1 MSSGS
6 ISQTWLLQEFTA
18 RLASAFE
25 GMTMEKAPIDCEA
38 SDAPPAGGLLW
49 RQPFAGTAGVLWLAA
64 ETAAMTAIG
73 SHVLA
78 AAGLSASDIEND
90 PASVKSTYLEILGQT
105 AAGLA
110 QALSGKLGHEVTPQ
124 GGQEASTA
132 SGTIQWSRASV
143 HLPSGIT
150 LIHAGFDAA
159 FLETPQPASEP
170 AALPTSS
177 TAPPL
182 TSPPLTSPPLTSK
195 TFELLLDVELPVSI
209 SFGRAQIQLKDAL
222 KLTTGSIIELNR
234 SISEPA
240 EVIVNNCVI
249 ARGEVVVVEGN
260 FGIRIQHVI
269 SRQDRLRTLH

>member
-6 ISQTWLLQEFTA
+6 ISQAWLLQEFTA

-38 SDAPPAGGLLW
+38 SGTPPAGGLLW
-49 RQPFAGTAGVLWLAA
+49 RQPFAGTAGILWLAA
-64 ETAAMTAIG
+64 EPDTVTAIG
-73 SHVLA
+73 SHILT
-78 AAGLSASDIEND
+78 AAGLSAGDIEND
-90 PASVKSTYLEILGQT
+90 PAGVRSTYFEILGQT
-105 AAGLA
+105 AGGLA
-110 QALSGKLGHEVTPQ
+110 QALSGQLGHEVTPQ
-124 GGQEASTA
+124 GGQEASAA
-132 SGTIQWSRASV
+132 SGSIQWSRAAV
-143 HLPSGIT
+143 QLPKGT
-150 LIHAGFDAA
+150 AVIHAGFDAA
-159 FLETPQPASEP
+159 FFETVTLPQPAAEP
-170 AALPTSS
+170 AK
-177 TAPPL
+177 
-182 TSPPLTSPPLTSK
+182 SPAPLTSK

-209 SFGRAQIQLKDAL
+209 SFGRAQILLKDAL

-260 FGIRIQHVI
+260 FGIRIQQVI